1 MLLASETSQLNS
13 SSTSQP
19 GQPTPPP
26 YAEPVGPNPQSF
38 PRVNNLYLVK
48 HHASISGTWT
58 VDPTLKVPQPLL
70 PSLPE
75 GEKPLDNLH
84 LATHHGSITAQL
96 NLESDKPTK
105 SNLEAQ
111 CAYGSVTVNIMNR
124 VNQRFRLK
132 VRDDHGRMVVYIPR
146 DFEGPVSWYNSWGDT
161 TFSDAVAKRMS
172 SNLSEING
180 AGKGFIGDLTR
191 SGFGQ
196 SASPEAM
203 PKGELE
209 AWHGYELHLENRY
222 GRIKVLFADEPPEEG
237 LLTRMSKTFSNW
249 VHATP
254 TAEAEE
260 WALASQ

>member
-1 MLLASETSQLNS
+1 MTQQNTP
-13 SSTSQP
+13 STSQT
-19 GQPTPPP
+19 GQTPQPSPPP
-26 YAEPVGPNPQSF
+26 YAEPSVPNPRLF

-48 HHASISGTWT
+48 HHASINGTWT

-70 PSLPE
+70 PPLPD
-75 GEKPLDNLH
+75 GEKNLDNLH

-96 NLESDKPTK
+96 NLESEKPTK

-146 DFEGPVSWYNSWGDT
+146 DFEGPVSWVNSWGDT
-161 TFSDAVAKRMS
+161 TFSDAVASRMS
-172 SNLSEING
+172 SNRSEIDG
-180 AGKGFIGDLTR
+180 AGKAFIGDLTQ

-196 SASPEAM
+196 KTASENTVEGSAGS
-203 PKGELE
+203 
-209 AWHGYELHLENRY
+209 WHGDELHLENRY
-222 GRIKVLFADEPPEEG
+222 GRIKVFFADEPPEEG
-237 LLTRMSKTFSNW
+237 LLSRMTRAFTNW
-249 VHATP
+249 VHTTP
-254 TAEAEE
+254 TAEAEQ